1 MKASLLIV
9 IVIFICLVN
18 FISACVPT
26 NMATQDQQ
34 YLNQRVKECMDAK
47 IAGNWGE
54 VYTYLD
60 TTYRENTSL
69 SSFINRS
76 RIKFDSYSVDKIT
89 LNENQKSAEAQV
101 SIDFSSRGFHFNGQK
116 DTQTWIYENN
126 NWYQKIAIQSIR
138 GLFSN

>member
-9 IVIFICLVN
+9 IAIFICL
-18 FISACVPT
+18 FSLMSGCVPS

-47 IAGNWGE
+47 IACNWGKA
-54 VYTYLD
+54 YTYFD
-60 TTYRENTSL
+60 AAYREKTSL
-69 SSFINRS
+69 SSFTNRN
-76 RIKFDSYSVDKIT
+76 RIKFDSYSIDKIT
-89 LNENQKSAEAQV
+89 VNEDQKSAEAQV

-116 DTQTWIYENN
+116 DTQIWIYENN
-126 NWYQKIAIQSIR
+126 NWYQKVSTQSIR